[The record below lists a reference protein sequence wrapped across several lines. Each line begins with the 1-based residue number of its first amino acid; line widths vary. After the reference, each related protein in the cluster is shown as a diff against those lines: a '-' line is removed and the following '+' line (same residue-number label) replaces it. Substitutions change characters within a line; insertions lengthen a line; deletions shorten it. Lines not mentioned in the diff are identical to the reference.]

1 MEIKRHSIK
10 QAMGQRK
17 KKSLMKLG
25 KKTLSQMKMNIINQN
40 LIDVEKTV
48 PRGKSINTYIKN
60 KNLS

>member
-1 MEIKRHSIK
+1 
-10 QAMGQRK
+10 MGQRK

-25 KKTLSQMKMNIINQN
+25 KKTLSQMKMNTINQN
-40 LIDVEKTV
+40 LKDAEKTI